1 MAFNARSLR
10 DNSADPSLLFRKSKG
25 KSKSESERGGIT
37 EVKRRSL
44 RMAWFGSGRR
54 TPFEADVSCESA
66 HSRPSIRPVGFTFT
80 ADFHV
85 AANICNGGRGPRPRS
100 PRRIGGVASMNR
112 ETSFEQI
119 RRFSL
124 TIAILVIYELKF
136 YSNAYVRVLL
146 RFFFFLRDFL
156 RVI

>member
-44 RMAWFGSGRR
+44 RMPWFGSVVVRLSKR
-54 TPFEADVSCESA
+54 TFPANRLAA

-146 RFFFFLRDFL
+146 RFFFLRDF
-156 RVI
+156 

>member
-44 RMAWFGSGRR
+44 RMPWFGSGRR

-66 HSRPSIRPVGFTFT
+66 RGPLAPIHPSRRLYFHRRLPCCREYLQRRAGTTPSIATP
-80 ADFHV
+80 
-85 AANICNGGRGPRPRS
+85 N
-100 PRRIGGVASMNR
+100 RR
-112 ETSFEQI
+112 
-119 RRFSL
+119 RRFD
-124 TIAILVIYELKF
+124 E
-136 YSNAYVRVLL
+136 
-146 RFFFFLRDFL
+146 
-156 RVI
+156 